1 MNTKSKH
8 AAAGT
13 REQFLHR
20 TLDMK
25 DILAEVDQRAAR
37 SSSMLAKPFGEIPN
51 VDGNTLS
58 LPRYLFVG
66 PRGGDDPIR
75 IGVFAG
81 IHGDQSET
89 VHAIVSLLGLL
100 DENPEIARDYFLFIY
115 PICNPTGFQK
125 RTRHSARQ
133 RDLNREFW
141 NNSTEPEVLLLESEL
156 CAHAFDGIIT
166 LHGDS
171 SSAGIYGMVRNGV
184 PGKHLLEG
192 ALNEA
197 ELYIPRN
204 THPVIDQFPAHG
216 GVIRGG
222 FAGAL
227 SGPPKVRPRPFEI
240 AVCLPQAAPLY
251 AQEKAAEAAIFRILV
266 EHRHTMAFARN
277 L

>member
-1 MNTKSKH
+1 MNPKSKH
-8 AAAGT
+8 APPGT
-13 REQFLHR
+13 PEQSLRR
-20 TLDMK
+20 TFDMK
-25 DILAEVDQRAAR
+25 EILAEVDQRAAR
-37 SSSMLAKPFGEIPN
+37 SSSLLAKPFGEIPN
-51 VDGNTLS
+51 RDGNTLP
-58 LPRYLFVG
+58 LPRYLFIG

-75 IGVFAG
+75 IGIFAG
-81 IHGDQSET
+81 IHGDQPET
-89 VHAIVSLLGLL
+89 IHAILSLLGLL

-171 SSAGIYGMVRNGV
+171 SSAGIYGMVKNGV

-204 THPVIDQFPAHG
+204 AHTVIDQFPAQG
-216 GVIRGG
+216 GIIRGG

-227 SGPPKVRPRPFEI
+227 SGPPRVRPRPFGI
-240 AVCLPQAAPLY
+240 AICLPQTAPLY